1 MKTQITKENAVKIL
15 ESIVRQ
21 QVLCDSLSKLLDS
34 DMQEFYP
41 SYDVFEALF
50 NIDFMEL
57 PQESYCK
64 YSNAFTENAKVE
76 NGKYKLAAERIYD
89 AMVALDNT
97 KFEPGAMVLKM
108 AHEDALKVIGS
119 HLMSYVFY
127 AKISDIGLD
136 ADNYLC
142 SYSQLLKILFANVPS
157 DIQEDDLM
165 EVFYKGA
172 DDLIATHD
180 FRHEVPNELLR
191 EFSNSIYR
199 GLIKK
204 GKEQLV

>member
-15 ESIVRQ
+15 ESTVRQ
-21 QVLCDSLSKLLDS
+21 QVLCASLSKLLDS

-41 SYDVFEALF
+41 GYDVLEALF

-57 PQESYCK
+57 TQESYRK
-64 YSNAFTENAKVE
+64 YSSAFTENAKVE
-76 NGKYKLAAERIYD
+76 NGNYKLAAERIYD
-89 AMVALDNT
+89 ALVALDNV
-97 KFEPGAMVLKM
+97 KAEVESGAMVPKM
-108 AHEDALKVIGS
+108 AHEDALKIIGS
-119 HLMSYVFY
+119 HLISYAFY

-142 SYSQLLKILFANVPS
+142 SHSQLLKILFANVPD
-157 DIQEDDLM
+157 DIREDDLM

-172 DDLIATHD
+172 DDLIAAHD
-180 FRHEVPNELLR
+180 FRHKVPNELLR

-199 GLIKK
+199 GFLKEGKK
-204 GKEQLV
+204 L